1 VSLKRLKE
9 LQGRIAEAGIDV
21 VAILYSRDL
30 YYFTGTAQPC
40 VLLVSPR
47 EFHLFIRRGYE
58 RAVADTGNWLEARH
72 LSNEGRLDAI
82 ANKLREWKITKG
94 VLGMELDTTPAEIYL
109 EWQKLLPEFRLVDI
123 SPLVLEQRKTKD
135 VEEIACIRQACT
147 VVDAGHRRAL
157 EVLREGITELEFAA
171 AIEDAHRRAGHE
183 GLSFFR
189 RPDFFMSRGPVGSGA
204 NLMTASGIVYSIA
217 GVGMSAA
224 LPVGPSMK
232 KIEKGEPIVIDIPT
246 LYQGYHGDQSRTYV
260 MGKASDG
267 LRSLHSG
274 LKDISDRIISNMT
287 PGKTCKELFHLAWGR
302 ARELKVDDC
311 FMSFGKRRNTNFIG
325 HGVGLE
331 CNEPP
336 MLAANDNSKLEV
348 GYTLALDIHMLR
360 EGVGAVKLEDTILVT
375 ETGAEILTLSP
386 RELFEVGG

>member
-1 VSLKRLKE
+1 VLKKAKE
-9 LQGRIAEAGIDV
+9 FQRRIAEAGIDA

-40 VLLVSPR
+40 VLLVSP
-47 EFHLFIRRGYE
+47 EECHLFVRRGYE
-58 RAVADTGNWLEARH
+58 RAMADVGMWLDRH
-72 LSNEGRLDAI
+72 NLSNEGRLDAV
-82 ANKLREWKITKG
+82 ARKLREWKIAKG
-94 VLGMELDTTPAEIYL
+94 VLGMELDTTPAEVYL
-109 EWQKLLPEFRLVDI
+109 EWQKLLPQFKIVDA
-123 SPLVLEQRKTKD
+123 SPLVLEQRKAKD
-135 VEEIACIRQACT
+135 AEEIACIRQACKI
-147 VVDAGHRRAL
+147 VDVGHRRAL
-157 EVLREGITELEFAA
+157 EVLKEGITELEFAA

-189 RPDFFMSRGPVGSGA
+189 RPDFFMSRGPLGSGA

-224 LPVGPSMK
+224 LPVGPSLK
-232 KIEKGEPIVIDIPT
+232 KIERGESVVVDIPT
-246 LYQGYHGDQSRTYV
+246 LYRGYHGDQSRTYV
-260 MGKASDG
+260 VGKASDG

-274 LKDISDRIISNMT
+274 LKDISDYIIFNTM
-287 PGKTCKELFHLAWGR
+287 PGKTCKELFCLAWER
-302 ARELKVDDC
+302 ARELKLESS
-311 FMSFGKRRNTNFIG
+311 FMNLGQKQNTSFIG

-336 MLAANDNSKLEV
+336 MLAANDDSKLDA
-348 GYTLALDIHMLR
+348 GYTLALDLHMLR
-360 EGVGAVKLEDTILVT
+360 DGVGVVKLEDTILIT